1 MINRKSTLFIF
12 NNHWCIVPIDNIVY
26 VHRIL
31 QVLMLIES
39 FRKYIIIILKTLY
52 YYYDTG
58 YTFYKFKTLSKL
70 YELFAYKSF
79 HIDDYTF
86 KHIFIYK

>member
-1 MINRKSTLFIF
+1 MNRKPTLFIF
-12 NNHWCIVPIDNIVY
+12 NNHWCIAPIDNIVY

-31 QVLMLIES
+31 QVFILIES
-39 FRKYIIIILKTLY
+39 FRKYIIIILKNLH

-70 YELFAYKSF
+70 YELYACISF
-79 HIDDYTF
+79 HRRLRSNKKNMYLI
-86 KHIFIYK
+86 